1 MSKIS
6 TGFHPPYRRQIQQI
20 AATLSEGVILID
32 VDQTIKWANA
42 AALAMH
48 GVDRPEALGGSIDEY
63 HANFQ
68 VRFRNSQST
77 AVQNSVESVAA
88 GEAFRDVI
96 VEVTPLGG
104 DKPVW
109 LRRVRNLVL
118 TDEGGT
124 PACIVLVLHAVNED
138 LEVKGRFASSIDST
152 PYPAVIMRVRDQV
165 FLDANEAFLALTGHA
180 KAEVIAHP
188 LSDIDFLRGCVAGD
202 QALRCIAN
210 STSLPLVQSVLPL
223 ASGDA
228 KPILLAGQPIDFGD
242 QRCMLFTLIDVSP
255 LQAGDASR
263 AGAGAVW
270 DDAAALCAA
279 APVPLHVLDADMRIL
294 DVSEAWLQWLGYRR
308 EGVVGRGIAE
318 FMAAPFAAHFLGHA
332 VDVLRDTGALH
343 NMECQFVK
351 KSGEVADALVSVRAR
366 QDANGVL
373 LGAVGAST
381 DITERKHSEECFTK
395 AFSLS
400 PVPMMIRKLD
410 DPRILDANDAFLG
423 ATGHAAQA
431 VVGHS
436 LDEMG
441 VFENRAL
448 RQQFEHQLRSDGRM
462 RNMDVRVRA
471 ASGDV
476 LDCVLSAERV
486 HAFGQPCVLLALQDV
501 TERRRNEVQLF
512 QAIEAVMKDTSWFS
526 RTVIEK
532 LAGVRSPASTHGPV
546 AETGDLTRREREVLG
561 LISHGMTDTDIAQ
574 KLGLTRSTVR
584 NHVATLYSKIGV
596 HSRSSAIVWARE
608 RGVNIAWPR
617 AVATADQIRRRASL
631 SVG

>member
-1 MSKIS
+1 MSKVL
-6 TGFHPPYRRQIQQI
+6 TAFHPPYRRQIQQI

-68 VRFRNSQST
+68 VKFRNSQST
-77 AVQNSVESVAA
+77 AVQQSVESVAA

-118 TDEGGT
+118 TDEGGN

-138 LEVKGRFASSIDST
+138 FEVRGRFASAIDST

-165 FLDANEAFLALTGHA
+165 FLDANEAFLELTGRA
-180 KAEVIAHP
+180 KAAVIGHR
-188 LSDIDFLRGCVAGD
+188 LSEIDFLKGCAAGE
-202 QALRCIAN
+202 QAVSSVAN
-210 STSLPLVQSVLPL
+210 SMPVPLVQSILPT
-223 ASGDA
+223 ADGDA
-228 KPILLAGQPIDFGD
+228 KPVLLAGQPIDFGD

-255 LQAGDASR
+255 TREAGDAHR
-263 AGAGAVW
+263 TGAAAVW
-270 DDAAALCAA
+270 QDAAALCAA
-279 APVPLHVLDADMRIL
+279 APVPLHVLDADMRVL

-308 EGVVGRGIAE
+308 EAVIGRGIAE

-332 VDVLRDTGALH
+332 VDVLRDTGILH
-343 NMECQFVK
+343 KLECQFVK
-351 KSGEVADALVSVRAR
+351 QSGELVDAVVSVRAR
-366 QDANGVL
+366 LDANGVL
-373 LGAVGAST
+373 VGAVGAST

-400 PVPMMIRKLD
+400 PVPMIIRKLD
-410 DPRILDANDAFLG
+410 DPRILDANDAFLA

-431 VVGHS
+431 VIGHS

-441 VFENRAL
+441 LFDTRAS
-448 RQQFEHQLRSDGRM
+448 RQQFEHHLRADGRL

-471 ASGDV
+471 AAGDV

-512 QAIEAVMKDTSWFS
+512 QALEAVMKDTSWFS

-532 LAGVRSPASTHGPV
+532 LAVVRSPTGTHGPV
-546 AETGDLTRREREVLG
+546 AEIGDLTRREREVLG
-561 LISHGMTDTDIAQ
+561 LISHGMTDTDIAE

-617 AVATADQIRRRASL
+617 GVATADQIRRRASL
-631 SVG
+631 

>member
-6 TGFHPPYRRQIQQI
+6 AGFHPPYRRQIQQI

-48 GVDRPEALGGSIDEY
+48 GVDRPEALGGTIDEY

-68 VRFRNSQST
+68 VRFRNSHST
-77 AVQNSVESVAA
+77 TSQHSVESVAA

-138 LEVKGRFASSIDST
+138 LEVKGRFASSIDRT

-165 FLDANEAFLALTGHA
+165 FLDANEAFLTLTGYA
-180 KAEVIAHP
+180 KAEVIDHP
-188 LSDIDFLRGCVAGD
+188 LSEIDFLHGCAAGEE
-202 QALRCIAN
+202 ALRSVAN
-210 STSLPLVQSVLPL
+210 STSLPLVQSIVPL
-223 ASGDA
+223 ADGAA
-228 KPILLAGQPIDFGD
+228 KPILLAGQPIDFCD

-255 LQAGDASR
+255 ARQEADAIR
-263 AGAGAVW
+263 TGAGAVW
-270 DDAAALCAA
+270 KDAAALCAA
-279 APVPLHVLDADMRIL
+279 APVPLHVLDADMHIL

-308 EGVVGRGIAE
+308 EAVIGHGIAE
-318 FMAAPFAAHFLGHA
+318 FMAAPYAAHFLGHA
-332 VDVLRDTGALH
+332 VDVLHNTGALQ

-351 KSGEVADALVSVRAR
+351 KSGEIAEALVSVSAR
-366 QDANGVL
+366 RDANGVL

-410 DPRILDANDAFLG
+410 DPRILDANDAFLS
-423 ATGHAAQA
+423 ATGHAAHA

-441 VFENRAL
+441 LFETRAL
-448 RQQFEHQLRSDGRM
+448 RQQFENQLRTDGRM
-462 RNMDVRVRA
+462 RNMDVRART

-532 LAGVRSPASTHGPV
+532 LAGVRSPNSAHGPV
-546 AETGDLTRREREVLG
+546 AEINDLTRREREVLG

-631 SVG
+631 